1 MPRERTLSTTQR
13 ATPARI
19 AVLISGEGSNLQAL
33 IDATRE
39 QKIAGRIVVVVSN
52 RGAARGLERAKSAGI
67 PAVHLPAPRGIERAA
82 YDRGLA
88 EELAKHTPDLVVL
101 AGFMRI
107 FTADLVASFAGRML
121 NIHPSL
127 LPKYPGLDTHR
138 RALDAGDRTHG
149 ATVHFV
155 TADLDAGPAVI
166 QYRIG
171 VRTNDT
177 PETLAQR
184 VHAGEHVILP
194 RAVDWF
200 ATGRLRLE
208 AEAVMLDGKRL
219 PQPVILEGDA

>member
-1 MPRERTLSTTQR
+1 MKAERRLSAPRP
-13 ATPARI
+13 AIPARI
-19 AVLISGEGSNLQAL
+19 AVLVSGEGSNLQAL
-33 IDATRE
+33 IDATRAH
-39 QKIAGRIVVVVSN
+39 KVAGEIVVVVSN
-52 RGAARGLERAKSAGI
+52 RAAARGLERAKSAGI
-67 PAVHLPAPRGIERAA
+67 PAVHLPAQRGAERAV
-82 YDRGLA
+82 YDQALLA
-88 EELAKHTPDLVVL
+88 ELAKHTPDLVVL

-107 FTADLVASFAGRML
+107 FTPKLVASFAGRML

-138 RALDAGDRTHG
+138 RVLDGGDRTHG

-171 VRTNDT
+171 VRSNDT
-177 PETLAQR
+177 PESLAER
-184 VHAGEHVILP
+184 VHAGEHIILP

-208 AEAVMLDGKRL
+208 AEAVMLDGERL
-219 PQPVILEGDA
+219 LRPVILEGDA

>member
-1 MPRERTLSTTQR
+1 LSTPR
-13 ATPARI
+13 PATSARI
-19 AVLISGEGSNLQAL
+19 AILISGEGSNLQAL
-33 IDATRE
+33 IDAIRA
-39 QKIAGRIVVVVSN
+39 QKIAGEIVAVVSN
-52 RGAARGLERAKSAGI
+52 RGAARGLERAKAAGI
-67 PAVHLPAPRGIERAA
+67 PAVHLPAPRGTERAA
-82 YDRGLA
+82 YDRALA
-88 EELAKHTPDLVVL
+88 AELGKHAPDLVVL

-107 FTADLVASFAGRML
+107 FTAEFVESFAGRML

-138 RALDAGDRTHG
+138 RVLDADDRTHG

-155 TADLDAGPAVI
+155 TADLDAGPAII

-171 VRTNDT
+171 VRPSDT
-177 PETLAQR
+177 PESLAAR

-208 AEAVMLDGKRL
+208 AEAVMLDGERL
-219 PQPVILEGDA
+219 LQPVILEGDA